1 MSRYSIRQWRDWGR
15 RIRGIV
21 QHLPGIGTLAGRL
34 TLESSPPPDIL
45 KERIAVCAAR
55 SIVLKNVESDPCE
68 LTYSFSEKYA
78 YLLRDIVLWPELGAV
93 VDEHGRLI
101 EESIFSTP
109 RRDELERN
117 GAFRAWPIREI
128 NGLATTIAVG
138 PYWDNYYHW
147 LVDSLPRVFA
157 LHVPRV
163 ADLGRLQLLISG
175 CLSDERRK
183 LLTALL
189 PPTVEMVEI
198 GPRTR
203 VRVRSYL
210 LPPFLAGDCAGFL
223 PGEYLALFRERAF
236 TAFSVRPN
244 SGRRRRILISRQT
257 AVNRRITNGAAL
269 EAALRS
275 YGFETLELE
284 HLSWAEQMR
293 RFSEAEC
300 VVGAHGAGL
309 TNLLYAPTCRVLE
322 LFAGT
327 PKPHYRLLS
336 VACGHDYMDPVVG
349 DAPKNADFA
358 VPVDAIVARL
368 EAAGIR
374 PLTP

>member
-1 MSRYSIRQWRDWGR
+1 MM
-15 RIRGIV
+15 
-21 QHLPGIGTLAGRL
+21 
-34 TLESSPPPDIL
+34 
-45 KERIAVCAAR
+45 KERIAVCARR
-55 SIVLKNVESDPCE
+55 SVVLKNVESDPSNA
-68 LTYSFSEKYA
+68 TYSFPDKYA
-78 YLLRDIVLWPELGAV
+78 YLLRDVILWPELGAV

-109 RRDELERN
+109 RRGELVRN
-117 GAFRAWPIREI
+117 GAFRAWAIREI
-128 NGLATTIAVG
+128 NGPATTIAVG

-157 LHVPRV
+157 LNVPRV
-163 ADLGRLQLLISG
+163 AELGRLQLLVSG

-189 PPTVEMVEI
+189 PSTVEIVEI
-198 GPRTR
+198 EPRTR
-203 VRVRSYL
+203 IRARSYL
-210 LPPFLAGDCAGFL
+210 LLPFLSGDCAGYL
-223 PGEYLALFRERAF
+223 PLEYLAWFRERAF
-236 TAFSVRPN
+236 TAFGVRPDA
-244 SGRRRRILISRQT
+244 GRRRRILISRQA

-284 HLSWAEQMR
+284 RLSWAEQMR

-309 TNLLYAPTCRVLE
+309 TNLLYAPPCHVLE

-336 VACGHDYMDPVVG
+336 VACGHDYLDPVVG
-349 DAPKNADFA
+349 EAPKNADFA

-374 PLTP
+374 PLAS